1 MTITIEPK
9 VQAMTETEKRAIT
22 ALNNAPKHLWMSAVA
37 RRLGVGLETARDII
51 FEIRK
56 KEAIIMGRLTNM
68 QRAAIYQG
76 WKDGQT
82 MTALADQYGVSN
94 QAISALIRKMNE
106 KKEDA
111 ANEQQ
116 EQPENAAEKQQEK
129 LPAAVRR
136 AVFEH
141 IQTLKDQIEQ
151 REERIAELRI
161 EQEEFQKD
169 IDALLAWEEAQ
180 H

>member
-1 MTITIEPK
+1 MTITIEPR

-22 ALNNAPKHLWMSAVA
+22 ALNNAPKHLWTSAVA

-56 KEAIIMGRLTNM
+56 KEAIIMGRLTNI
-68 QRAAIYQG
+68 QRTAIYQG

-82 MTALADQYGVSN
+82 MTALADQYDVSN
-94 QAISALIRKMNE
+94 QAISALIRKMKE
-106 KKEDA
+106 KE
-111 ANEQQ
+111 
-116 EQPENAAEKQQEK
+116 ENAAEKQQEK

-136 AVFEH
+136 AIQEH
-141 IQTLKDQIEQ
+141 IQTLQDQIDQREQ
-151 REERIAELRI
+151 RISELRM

-169 IDALLAWEEAQ
+169 IDSLRKWEAMQ
-180 H
+180 K

>member
-1 MTITIEPK
+1 MTITIEPR

-22 ALNNAPKHLWMSAVA
+22 ALNNAPKHLWTSAVA

-56 KEAIIMGRLTNM
+56 KEAIIMGRLTNI
-68 QRAAIYQG
+68 QRTAIYQG

-82 MTALADQYGVSN
+82 MTALADQYDVSN
-94 QAISALIRKMNE
+94 QAISALIRKMKE
-106 KKEDA
+106 KEEDA

-116 EQPENAAEKQQEK
+116 GQPENAAEKQQEK

-136 AVFEH
+136 AIQEH
-141 IQTLKDQIEQ
+141 IQTLQDQIDQREQ
-151 REERIAELRI
+151 RISELRM

-169 IDALLAWEEAQ
+169 IDSLRKWEAMQ
-180 H
+180 K